1 MPDDGTIR
9 LAWASDIHLG
19 HADPEATAA
28 FCRRVHAS
36 GASALL
42 LGGDISVAPEL
53 VADLGL
59 LADAVGLPIRFVLGN
74 HDYYGGSVAAV
85 RQQVAAL
92 DDPRL
97 DWLEGTGWRELAP
110 GVGLVGEGGWGDARL
125 GTFATSTVLLND
137 YLVIAEL
144 RRVFA
149 TEAWDGTLGGQ
160 DALRAALQ
168 ALGDEA
174 AARLRP
180 SLRAAAAA
188 CDQVIVL
195 CHVAPFA
202 AATFHEGRMSEPEFL
217 PGFACGATGEVI
229 AAVAADHPG
238 CRFTLLCGHTHGGG
252 TAAIAPNVFAHVQAA
267 RYGAPDFLL
276 VEGGRR
282 GISVGSSP

>member
-1 MPDDGTIR
+1 MHDDGTIR

-19 HADPEATAA
+19 HADPDAVVA
-28 FCRRVHAS
+28 FCGRVRAS

-42 LGGDISVAPEL
+42 LGGDISVATDL
-53 VADLGL
+53 VTDLGL

-85 RQQVAAL
+85 RRRVAAL

-97 DWLEGTGWRELAP
+97 DWLDGTGWRELAP

-137 YLVIAEL
+137 YLEIAEL
-144 RRVFA
+144 RQVFDRG
-149 TEAWDGTLGGQ
+149 AWDGTLGGQ
-160 DALRAALQ
+160 EALRTALQ

-174 AARLRP
+174 AARLEP

-188 CDQVIVL
+188 CDQVLVL

-202 AATFHEGRMSEPEFL
+202 AATFHQGRMSAPEFL

-229 AAVAADHPG
+229 TAVAADHPA
-238 CRFTLLCGHTHGGG
+238 CRFTVLCGHTHGGG
-252 TAAIAPNVFAHVQAA
+252 TAVVAPNVVAHAQAA
-267 RYGAPDFLL
+267 EYGAPDFLL
-276 VEGGRR
+276 VEVGRR
-282 GISVGSSP
+282 GVTVVPAA